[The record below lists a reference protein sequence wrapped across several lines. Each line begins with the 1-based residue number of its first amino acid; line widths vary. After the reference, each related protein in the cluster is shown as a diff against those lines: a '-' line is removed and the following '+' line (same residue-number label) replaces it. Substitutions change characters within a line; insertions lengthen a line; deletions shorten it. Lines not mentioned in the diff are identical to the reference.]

1 MIIKLILNENQGSIL
16 MGKKFFPHYI
26 YVYIL
31 LPLMVVSDCNENEL
45 LLSVLILPSSPK
57 GKPVGDNFGFL
68 SAKTE
73 VTSVINYLYGK

>member
-1 MIIKLILNENQGSIL
+1 
-16 MGKKFFPHYI
+16 
-26 YVYIL
+26 
-31 LPLMVVSDCNENEL
+31 MVVSDCNENEL